1 MYLRFNRVTY
11 YFLEDPIYQKITARM
26 QRSVLVEISPAIL
39 LPQKYLSSISFLI
52 LSKLLFVTS
61 TYHFSII
68 WFLTK
73 GSTPQ
78 LMFKDLECVVSS
90 AEEGIQHLKE

>member
-39 LPQKYLSSISFLI
+39 LHRNILVDTFSYLIDALACHFNLP
-52 LSKLLFVTS
+52 LFDYLVS
-61 TYHFSII
+61 H
-68 WFLTK
+68 K
-73 GSTPQ
+73 RSTPQ
-78 LMFKDLECVVSS
+78 LLFKDLECTVSL
-90 AEEGIQHLKE
+90 AEEGIQHLIE